1 MGISSYIISPIKG
14 WLKRRKLNFV
24 DFFTI
29 FQKIL
34 ETNNN
39 VLDLM
44 TEMTGKLEE
53 GSENLTLEYVYIS
66 CYKIS
71 DLVHELIKALDD
83 MAPYKYRSL
92 FDSFHKVYS
101 YIKAELDEDLAVP
114 ECKYVLSYDEID
126 KSSVDIVGAK
136 NANLGELKN
145 FLKINIPDG
154 FAITIRAF
162 KEYLEQN
169 QLWNRIK
176 ELCKR
181 WQEGWLSTSDVSSEI
196 REQVLKGKLPEQLV
210 KEIKKAIKRLKSR
223 QKNKK
228 ELLFAIRSSA
238 WGEDTEQSTFAGQ
251 YTSLLNKPAE
261 AIFNSYKEVVA
272 SVYSERAMEYRK
284 IKGYREHEVAMAVA
298 CQVLI
303 DSWVS
308 GIMYTLDPQDPD
320 SNNMVISSTWGLGA
334 PLASGYSS
342 ADQFVVSRQAPYE
355 IKETTIVKKRERLMP
370 IQGGGTSLEPVPEH
384 MTDVPSLSNEQL
396 KELVQI
402 GLKIE
407 EHFLK
412 PQDIEFTYDKNGN
425 IYILQTRPL
434 NIEIHEKSASLN
446 SKKEIKDAKIIM
458 AGKGHIAQRGIAFG
472 PVFIVRDMEDLEYFP
487 KGAILVAENA
497 LPDFAKVIK
506 RAYAIITDIG
516 SPISHLA
523 TIAREFK
530 VPAIL
535 NTGIATKVLKNG
547 QEITV
552 DAERNIIYE
561 GKVKEFLYSTF
572 EKEPLGSK
580 YEYRLLNRILK
591 KIVPLNLV
599 NPMDSSF
606 SPKNCKT
613 YHDITR
619 FVHEKAVEEII
630 NISLY
635 VQDKKYPPKKLDLP
649 IPIDLVIVDI
659 GGGLRKGTEG
669 NKVKL
674 EDIYSVPMKAIIEGI
689 LTPGIWSTEPVS
701 VDFGSFM
708 SSLTRTF
715 AAPLATPQ
723 YVGQNLAVISKEYAN
738 INLRLGYHFNL
749 IDSYISDNI
758 NANYIY
764 FRFVGGA
771 TDISRRSRRARLIGE
786 ILDKQGF
793 AIELRGDL
801 VVARIGR
808 YEIDKMIQ
816 KLKLVGMLVGFTRQL
831 DVQMVNEKQVDKFIK
846 MFDQIMEQNIKCV
859 Q

>member
-1 MGISSYIISPIKG
+1 MDISRYIIFPIKG
-14 WLKRRKLNFV
+14 WLKRRKLSFV

-29 FQKIL
+29 FQRIL
-34 ETNNN
+34 EINNS

-44 TEMTGKLEE
+44 TEMTGKLEAE
-53 GSENLTLEYVYIS
+53 DLNLEYIYIS

-71 DLVHELIKALDD
+71 DLVHELIKSLDD
-83 MAPYKYRSL
+83 MAPYKYKNL
-92 FDSFHKVYS
+92 FDAFHKIYS

-114 ECKYVLSYDEID
+114 ECEFVLFYEDID

-145 FLKINIPDG
+145 LLKIRIPDG
-154 FAITIRAF
+154 FAITTRAF

-196 REQVLKGKLPEQLV
+196 RDRILKGDLPEQLV
-210 KEIKKAIKRLKSR
+210 KEIRKSIKKLKSR
-223 QKNKK
+223 QKNEK
-228 ELLFAIRSSA
+228 EPSFAIRSSA

-251 YTSLLNKPAE
+251 YVSLLNKPAE
-261 AIFNSYKEVVA
+261 AILDSYKEVVA
-272 SVYSERAMEYRK
+272 SVYSERAMEYRR

-303 DSWVS
+303 DSRVS
-308 GIMYTLDPQDPD
+308 GIMYTLDPQNPE
-320 SNNMVISSTWGLGA
+320 SNNMIISATWGLGA
-334 PLASGYSS
+334 PLASGYSA
-342 ADQFVVSRQAPYE
+342 ADQFVISRQEPYE
-355 IKETTIVKKRERLMP
+355 IKGVTVVKKEDMLVP
-370 IQGGGTSLEPVPEH
+370 KEKGETSLEPVPEE
-384 MTDVPSLSNEQL
+384 MTNIPSLTNEQL

-407 EHFLK
+407 KHFLK
-412 PQDIEFTYDKNGN
+412 PQDIEFTYDKDGN
-425 IYILQTRPL
+425 LYILQTRPL
-434 NIEIHEKSASLN
+434 NIETRKKSTFLN
-446 SKKEIKDAKIIM
+446 REIKGAKIIM
-458 AGKGHIAQRGIAFG
+458 SGKGNIAQRGIAFG
-472 PVFIVRDMEDLEYFP
+472 PVFIVRDEEDLEYFP

-506 RAYAIITDIG
+506 RANAIVTDIG

-535 NTGIATKVLKNG
+535 NTGTATKVLKNG

-561 GKVKEFLYSTF
+561 GKVQELFYSTLK
-572 EKEPLGSK
+572 KEPSSSK

-635 VQDKKYPPKKLDLP
+635 VQNKKYPAKKLDIS

-659 GGGLRKGTEG
+659 GGGLRKGVKG
-669 NKVKL
+669 NKIKL
-674 EDIYSVPMKAIIEGI
+674 EDICSIPMKAIIEGI
-689 LTPGIWSTEPVS
+689 LTPGIWSTEPVP

-738 INLRLGYHFNL
+738 ISLRLGYHFNL
-749 IDSYISDNI
+749 IDAYISNNI

-786 ILDKQGF
+786 ILNRQGF
-793 AIELRGDL
+793 TTELRGDL

-808 YEIDKMIQ
+808 YEIDKMVQ

-846 MFDQIMEQNIKCV
+846 MFDQIVKRNL
-859 Q
+859 